1 MAGLLGPTILDVHT
15 PSNSFAIIYAG
26 QYHSICV
33 TWCAFIDILLDAEDT
48 LQTLYTKLSKKA
60 GDELHGNPI
69 RPGCVKY
76 EWNSIVWNLDDG
88 ACPTSFPTCPFP

>member
-33 TWCAFIDILLDAEDT
+33 TCNAFINIPLDAEDT

-88 ACPTSFPTCPFP
+88 AYPTPSPTCPFP